1 RYMSSKDYIFIPVS
15 VVFKNVAD
23 KYFGNYKDA
32 FVGTDKAGA
41 TLSYDGIHLNDNG
54 CKLWALLIVPIFEN
68 L

>member
-23 KYFGNYKDA
+23 KYFGNYWDA
-32 FVGTDKAGA
+32 FRGTDKAGA
-41 TLSYDGIHLNDNG
+41 TLSFDAIHLNDNG
-54 CKLWALLIVPIFEN
+54 AALWSSLICPLFDN